1 MYPENSIVKNHPDAH
16 WTYHILGY
24 LLDALIYEKVNYS
37 IVLRS
42 HVYRT
47 LLIDKYN
54 KMVNAKE
61 IEAIENIDV
70 THKLLYWNESAKYA
84 SYKEDRILLSKS
96 MYVVD
101 AIADKFYQTT

>member
-54 KMVNAKE
+54 KMINAKE

-101 AIADKFYQTT
+101 AIAAKFYIT

>member
-16 WTYHILGY
+16 WTYQILGY
-24 LLDALIYEKVNYS
+24 LLDALIFEKVTYS
-37 IVLRS
+37 IVLKS

-47 LLIDKYN
+47 LLMDKYN
-54 KMVNAKE
+54 ALINTKE
-61 IEAIENIDV
+61 IDPIENIDV
-70 THKLLYWNESAKYA
+70 THKLLYWNESGKYA

-101 AIADKFYQTT
+101 AIAAKFYTT

>member
-1 MYPENSIVKNHPDAH
+1 MYPENSIVKSHPDAH

-24 LLDALIYEKVNYS
+24 LLDALIYEKVNYGV
-37 IVLRS
+37 VLKS
-42 HVYRT
+42 YVYRT

-54 KMVNAKE
+54 ALINSKE
-61 IEAIENIDV
+61 IEPIENIDV
-70 THKLLYWNESAKYA
+70 THKLLYWNESAKYV

-101 AIADKFYQTT
+101 AIAAKFYKTK

>member
-1 MYPENSIVKNHPDAH
+1 MYPENSIFKNHPDAH

-54 KMVNAKE
+54 KMINAKE

-101 AIADKFYQTT
+101 AIAAKFYTT

>member
-54 KMVNAKE
+54 MMVNAKM
-61 IEAIENIDV
+61 IDQIENIDV

-84 SYKEDRILLSKS
+84 SYKEDRILLSKA

-101 AIADKFYQTT
+101 AIAAKFYQTT

>member
-54 KMVNAKE
+54 KMINAKE
-61 IEAIENIDV
+61 INPIEDIDI

-84 SYKEDRILLSKS
+84 SLKDDRILLSKS

-101 AIADKFYQTT
+101 AIAAKFYIT